1 MKDFSHRVGHL
12 GRRVIMAAS
21 VASLCWAAA
30 PAARADDGDLV
41 ASKGYLALG
50 TFLNNSDFKV
60 EVDGET
66 TTGDKVDWNNTFGDK
81 DVTRFRLDGVWRFN
95 ERHHMRVMYTDYS
108 NTQTRTLNRQI
119 TWQDDVFD
127 IGVDATARSSFTIFE
142 AAYEYAF
149 MRSEDYELAGTFGLH
164 YTTLELSLKADV
176 TAPGG
181 GGTVAIGGPASVDL
195 PLPVV
200 GLHGIWRMGK
210 DFYLDAHAQ
219 YFALS
224 IDNVDGSILNYRA
237 AVMWQPKKYV
247 GIGVGY
253 DSFNIDVDINKPRF
267 KGSMDWTY
275 AGPQIFYNMSF

>member
-1 MKDFSHRVGHL
+1 MNAFNRGVSDR
-12 GRRVIMAAS
+12 GRRLILAAS
-21 VASLCWAAA
+21 VASLCWAAV
-30 PAARADDGDLV
+30 PAARADDIDLV
-41 ASKGYLALG
+41 TSKGYLALG

-181 GGTVAIGGPASVDL
+181 GGTVSIGGPASVDL
-195 PLPVV
+195 PLPVIGV
-200 GLHGIWRMGK
+200 HGIWRMGQN
-210 DFYLDAHAQ
+210 FYLDAHAQ

-247 GIGVGY
+247 GLGVGY

>member
-1 MKDFSHRVGHL
+1 MKDISHRVGHL
-12 GRRVIMAAS
+12 GRRVIMATS

>member
-1 MKDFSHRVGHL
+1 MHDIGHGARDRARQL
-12 GRRVIMAAS
+12 VLAAGAAS
-21 VASLCWAAA
+21 LVCAAV
-30 PAARADDGDLV
+30 PAALADDVDLV
-41 ASKGYLALG
+41 ADKGFLALG

-60 EVDGET
+60 RVDGET
-66 TTGDKVDWNNTFGDK
+66 TTGDEVDWDNTFGDK

-108 NTQTRTLNRQI
+108 HTRTETLERQI
-119 TWQDDVFD
+119 TWQDEVFD
-127 IGVDATARSSFTIFE
+127 IGVAATGKSSFTIFE

-164 YTTLELSLKADV
+164 YTTMELSLKADV

-181 GGTVAIGGPASVDL
+181 GGTVQIGGPASVDL

-200 GLHGIWRMGK
+200 GLHGIWRMGGN
-210 DFYLDAHAQ
+210 FYLDAHAQ

-224 IDNVDGSILNYRA
+224 IDDVDGSILNYRA
-237 AVMWQPKKYV
+237 AFLWQPKKYL

-253 DSFNIDVDINKPRF
+253 DSFNIDVDIDKPRF
-267 KGSMDWTY
+267 NGSMDWTY
-275 AGPQIFYNMSF
+275 AGPQIFYNFAF